1 MCFCNNAYSSQ
12 YARDIGAMLVQCFIT
27 VCDDKPIK
35 RDTICNAKIIINII
49 RNTNLLLRIS
59 EQTHFYLA
67 TSRTMFINASIIRFV
82 NLNPAS

>member
-35 RDTICNAKIIINII
+35 RDTICDAKIIINII
-49 RNTNLLLRIS
+49 RNTNLLLRI
-59 EQTHFYLA
+59 TNRHI
-67 TSRTMFINASIIRFV
+67 FILQQV
-82 NLNPAS
+82 GQCT